1 MYAAGGQRPLL
12 SICFTMAAL
21 RVTLAAMASKE
32 VCEDDAASLLQGKS
46 SIIAS
51 TQHVRTT
58 RTALDTA
65 GSSSLGSW
73 THAFISLSFNED
85 SRVALVPGL
94 KHPDASPVLF
104 DADRYAVM
112 GMCGV
117 MAFCLFLTWF
127 KAEKVAVVNIVCL
140 WVTSSVAMN
149 IVNKIAVRVLPL
161 PMTLLIVQMVIAI
174 ILLLSLCGP
183 VRLMKE
189 ICEHAE
195 FSARWSA
202 LTFFFSGGLITSILA
217 LQSGSVSFF
226 MIVRN
231 LMPLFTLLIE
241 RPLLPVESTRP
252 ITQEIVLALTTL
264 AAGTAFY
271 AGSDLHVHS
280 LGWIVLNMI
289 IMITYRLAERRMLWD
304 MPRSLSFGALNLL
317 QNTFGMI
324 PVVALFFAW
333 GEHRALKEHPDLFTL
348 ARWHDPMAAV
358 CILFSG
364 CAGLSLGY
372 YSTMLQK
379 EITATTMV
387 TLQCSMKVIII
398 FLAMLVLG
406 ERFRSWSAL
415 GCFVS
420 LVGGGWYARITTRP
434 APTDATIKQ

>member
-1 MYAAGGQRPLL
+1 
-12 SICFTMAAL
+12 MA
-21 RVTLAAMASKE
+21 
-32 VCEDDAASLLQGKS
+32 
-46 SIIAS
+46 
-51 TQHVRTT
+51 
-58 RTALDTA
+58 
-65 GSSSLGSW
+65 
-73 THAFISLSFNED
+73 
-85 SRVALVPGL
+85 
-94 KHPDASPVLF
+94 
-104 DADRYAVM
+104 
-112 GMCGV
+112 MCGV
-117 MAFCLFLTWF
+117 MAVCLSLTWF
-127 KAEKVAVVNIVCL
+127 KAEKVNVVNIVSL
-140 WVTSSVAMN
+140 WVTASVAMN

-189 ICEHAE
+189 ICEHAA
-195 FSARWSA
+195 FSARWSV
-202 LTFFFSGGLITSILA
+202 LTVFFSGGLITSILA
-217 LQSGSVSFF
+217 LKSGSVSFF

-252 ITQEIVLALTTL
+252 ITQEVVLALTTL

-271 AGSDLHVHS
+271 AGSDLNVHS
-280 LGWIVLNMI
+280 LGWIFLNMI
-289 IMITYRLAERRMLWD
+289 IMISYRLAERRLLWD

-317 QNTFGMI
+317 QNTFGML

-420 LVGGGWYARITTRP
+420 LLGGAWYARITSRP
-434 APTDATIKQ
+434 APTDPPTKQ